1 MRVLL
6 TLLCLVLIVGVVSGQ
21 STAPPEAPTNVQVTP
36 SHLQI
41 SGITGDA
48 VVLSWY
54 EADCPGMSYTMAM
67 KAGTRS
73 LTVTCYP

>member
-1 MRVLL
+1 MGAVMILWTSL
-6 TLLCLVLIVGVVSGQ
+6 ALAQ
-21 STAPPEAPTNVQVTP
+21 STAPPEAPTNVTATT